1 MDVLTIV
8 KRSPFV
14 VPLACLAT
22 AAMVFISEG
31 SYWQA
36 AGTLDALGTMA
47 TARLH
52 IQSLERDIQSA
63 ETGRRI
69 YLLSGDSEYR
79 KPYDNALIEIG
90 ESLGFLRRHYSA
102 DPTASA
108 VVDQLSNAIET
119 ARSELALSMQPF
131 DAGKRKT
138 SAEIARNAIGKEQMD
153 AIHTLS
159 AELLEHES
167 RSVDAGRSNIYQTL
181 MLSRIGVAVL
191 SGFSLL
197 ALALYLRQG
206 SLLDRQRQEQQ
217 HLVQVERDSLE
228 GVVVQRTA
236 QLTELAHHLQT
247 AREDE
252 RGRLARDLHDE
263 LGAFLTSAKLDAARI
278 KSRLAG
284 TAPEALERLGHLIE
298 TLNSGIAM
306 KRRIIE
312 DLRPSALDNLGL
324 VAALEILAREF
335 AEQSGIEVHQALEPV
350 ELEADAEL
358 VVFRLVQEALT
369 NIAKYAKAKQVW
381 VSLAMQDGHVQVSV
395 RDDGVGFDT
404 TAQSTSAHGIVGMRF
419 RVEAEGGSLTLQ
431 SAPGRARGFGFRCRP
446 RRWFLPESLP
456 PLTHLCGLARSSAHV
471 CGRRPTRVRLLPHNK
486 PAVAPIAFACS
497 GSETRSFAANP
508 VANPQARCKAR
519 RLPDRSFV
527 MLHYAVVFFV
537 IALIAALF
545 GFGGIAASAVGIA
558 KILFI
563 VFAVLTV
570 ASLLFGLIR
579 SS

>member
-1 MDVLTIV
+1 MIPLSGYELKMDVLTIV

-47 TARLH
+47 TARQH
-52 IQSLERDIQSA
+52 IQTLERDILSA
-63 ETGRRI
+63 ETDRRG

-79 KPYDNALIEIG
+79 DSFANALVDVD
-90 ESLGFLRRHYSA
+90 ESMRFLRRHYGT
-102 DPTASA
+102 DPRASA
-108 VVDQLSNAIET
+108 VLGQLSSTIEV
-119 ARSELALSMQPF
+119 ARSELAVSMPPF
-131 DAGKRKT
+131 DSGNRKG
-138 SAEIARNAIGKEQMD
+138 SAEIARNAVDRAQME

-159 AELLEHES
+159 AQLLEHQS
-167 RSVDAGRSNIYQTL
+167 RSVEAGRSDIYQTL

-217 HLVQVERDSLE
+217 HRVQLERDRLE
-228 GVVVQRTA
+228 TVVGQRTA
-236 QLTELAHHLQT
+236 QLTELTHHLQT

-278 KSRLAG
+278 KARLAG
-284 TAPEALERLGHLIE
+284 TAPEALERLAHLVE

-324 VAALEILAREF
+324 VPALEILTREF
-335 AEQSGIEVHQALEPV
+335 AEQSGVKVHASFEAV

-358 VVFRLVQEALT
+358 VVFRLVQEAVT

-381 VSLAMQDGHVQVSV
+381 VSLATHEDQVQVSV

-404 TAQSTSAHGIVGMRF
+404 SARSASAHGLVGMRF
-419 RVEAEGGSLTLQ
+419 RVEAEGGSLALRSGPGQGTLI
-431 SAPGRARGFGFRCRP
+431 RV
-446 RRWFLPESLP
+446 SLP
-456 PLTHLCGLARSSAHV
+456 
-471 CGRRPTRVRLLPHNK
+471 
-486 PAVAPIAFACS
+486 
-497 GSETRSFAANP
+497 AAMS
-508 VANPQARCKAR
+508 VTA
-519 RLPDRSFV
+519 
-527 MLHYAVVFFV
+527 
-537 IALIAALF
+537 
-545 GFGGIAASAVGIA
+545 
-558 KILFI
+558 
-563 VFAVLTV
+563 
-570 ASLLFGLIR
+570 
-579 SS
+579 